1 MTSGLFPTAFD
12 GSSSPAP
19 AEQSLPMC
27 REVKW
32 DFEKKTPVFVDGNPV
47 IVEGSEAVEV
57 WAWHALQSERYRYE
71 HESWRYGCELNRLL
85 GRSYQKGTVEA
96 EAKRYIVE
104 ALLVSPYITAA
115 EVTEMEQ
122 VDDVLHFAVR
132 YDDVYGRGVTV
143 RV

>member
-12 GSSSPAP
+12 GGVTAVPATKN
-19 AEQSLPMC
+19 LPMC

-32 DFEKKTPVFVDGNPV
+32 DFDKKTPIFADGNPV

-57 WAWHALQSERYRYE
+57 WAWHALQAERYRYE
-71 HESWRYGCELNRLL
+71 HESWQYGCELNRLL

-115 EVTEMEQ
+115 EVTKMEL
-122 VDDVLHFAVR
+122 VDDVLHFAVQ
-132 YDDVYGRGVTV
+132 YDDVYRRGVTV

>member
-12 GSSSPAP
+12 GSNSPTP
-19 AEQSLPMC
+19 AKQTLPTC

-32 DFEKKTPVFVDGNPV
+32 DFEKKMPIFENGNPV
-47 IVEGSEAVEV
+47 IVEGSAAVEV
-57 WAWHALQSERYRYE
+57 WAWHALQAERYKYE
-71 HESWRYGCELNRLL
+71 HESWRYGCELNRLR

-115 EVTEMEQ
+115 EVTQMEL

-132 YDDVYGRGVTV
+132 YEDVYGGGTV

>member
-12 GSSSPAP
+12 GSSSPSP
-19 AEQSLPMC
+19 AKQALPMC

-32 DFEKKTPVFVDGNPV
+32 DFEKKMPIFENGNPV
-47 IVEGSEAVEV
+47 IVEGSAAVEV
-57 WAWHALQSERYRYE
+57 WAWHALQAERYKYE
-71 HESWRYGCELNRLL
+71 HESWRYGCELNRLR

-115 EVTEMEQ
+115 EVTQMEL

-132 YDDVYGRGVTV
+132 YEDVYGGGTV

>member
-12 GSSSPAP
+12 GGAASAP
-19 AEQSLPMC
+19 ATKSLPLC

-32 DFEKKTPVFVDGNPV
+32 DFEKKTPIFVDGNPV

-57 WAWHALQSERYRYE
+57 WAWHALQAERYRYE
-71 HESWRYGCELNRLL
+71 HESWRYGCELNRLR

-115 EVTEMEQ
+115 EVTEMDL
-122 VDDVLHFAVR
+122 VGDVLCFAVR
-132 YDDVYGRGVTV
+132 YEDVYGSGVTV
-143 RV
+143 HV

>member
-12 GSSSPAP
+12 GSNSPAP
-19 AEQSLPMC
+19 AKQNLPIC

-32 DFEKKTPVFVDGNPV
+32 DFEKKMPIFENGNPV

-57 WAWHALQSERYRYE
+57 WSWHAIQMERYRYE
-71 HESWRYGCELNRLL
+71 HESWRCGCELNRLR

-115 EVTEMEQ
+115 EVTEMEL
-122 VDDVLHFAVR
+122 VGDVLHFAVR
-132 YDDVYGRGVTV
+132 YEDVYGGGTV